1 MFLDGNKERRQE
13 VLGSCARQ
21 IEGIMNCTSALVETL
36 NFHIKT
42 GICEHFVRLP
52 ESGNRHPIEEIC
64 EEQEQCEAFYNF
76 GFEGEENVNQRKQE
90 VVISL
95 FDYYVDD
102 EHVTGSSKEGT
113 VQSVKLHELDIFD
126 DWDWSS
132 VEFDDQLEEK
142 YTKNILHMQFYDDPQ
157 IEAVWNDFNFWK
169 LEEIELKDFPHFI
182 DNMLEELIV
191 KERLFVNISKE
202 DMIAWEDPRGD
213 DLLIQYDEE
222 NDIIDQL
229 HGIQEDR
236 SPIISDDEDVEGSSS
251 PAKNYL
257 HFWLQR
263 SGSLQQL
270 EEGRI
275 QMKNGQAGD
284 FGIILDL

>member
-1 MFLDGNKERRQE
+1 M
-13 VLGSCARQ
+13 
-21 IEGIMNCTSALVETL
+21 
-36 NFHIKT
+36 H
-42 GICEHFVRLP
+42 
-52 ESGNRHPIEEIC
+52 
-64 EEQEQCEAFYNF
+64 
-76 GFEGEENVNQRKQE
+76 
-90 VVISL
+90 
-95 FDYYVDD
+95 
-102 EHVTGSSKEGT
+102 
-113 VQSVKLHELDIFD
+113 
-126 DWDWSS
+126 
-132 VEFDDQLEEK
+132 
-142 YTKNILHMQFYDDPQ
+142 FYDDPE

-169 LEEIELKDFPHFI
+169 LEEIELKDFPNFI

-191 KERLFVNISKE
+191 RERLFVNISKE

-213 DLLIQYDEE
+213 DLIIQYDEE

-229 HGIQEDR
+229 HGIEGDR